1 MQFHPDVNKD
11 VDANEKFKAV
21 RLAYEVLADETSRKL
36 YDRTLQERANASRR
50 NQAHQRRERDISAHS
65 SHNRSQYRRVPYE
78 NVEWS
83 HFTYAYENDYPD
95 MKSYYYTYP
104 NSTFINNKK
113 KRVRNSD
120 RSKSRQEEI
129 RQRGWRVEWQS
140 TSKEALLFMWV
151 VTALWHTFGAG
162 IALGLLVGSSA
173 LRTDFAVGYRLASG
187 VAWLVGGVPGLA
199 LMVIIIAT
207 TRIFGRAYHV
217 DAAILALGLLVGAGI
232 LKTVPLPHGAILL
245 LVYKCIQLQ
254 SRSS

>member
-1 MQFHPDVNKD
+1 
-11 VDANEKFKAV
+11 
-21 RLAYEVLADETSRKL
+21 
-36 YDRTLQERANASRR
+36 
-50 NQAHQRRERDISAHS
+50 
-65 SHNRSQYRRVPYE
+65 
-78 NVEWS
+78 
-83 HFTYAYENDYPD
+83 
-95 MKSYYYTYP
+95 
-104 NSTFINNKK
+104 
-113 KRVRNSD
+113 
-120 RSKSRQEEI
+120 
-129 RQRGWRVEWQS
+129 
-140 TSKEALLFMWV
+140 MWV

>member
-1 MQFHPDVNKD
+1 M
-11 VDANEKFKAV
+11 
-21 RLAYEVLADETSRKL
+21 
-36 YDRTLQERANASRR
+36 
-50 NQAHQRRERDISAHS
+50 
-65 SHNRSQYRRVPYE
+65 
-78 NVEWS
+78 
-83 HFTYAYENDYPD
+83 
-95 MKSYYYTYP
+95 
-104 NSTFINNKK
+104 
-113 KRVRNSD
+113 
-120 RSKSRQEEI
+120 
-129 RQRGWRVEWQS
+129 
-140 TSKEALLFMWV
+140 
-151 VTALWHTFGAG
+151 
-162 IALGLLVGSSA
+162 GSSA